1 MNCKKKF
8 TLLLSASAL
17 SIALMLPGADTSY
30 AASGNDFNV
39 NTGWTMT
46 DNIATKY
53 TVKNGAG
60 AFSTGN
66 SKIGDIGVTATFV
79 KQADRNDGASYLS
92 DNGNNQAAYGATAG
106 MFYGNPDPGSI
117 PALGMN
123 TQPSNGCGG
132 PLGSWEKYNADG
144 EYEVGSVTF
153 KFDKKVTDPI
163 LDLSGLGG
171 YVSRVG
177 SYLSNGQMILVGLG
191 SFNSTNLHLATEGI
205 TLENVA
211 SNSNLTADNNIIQVK
226 DRNTHTRAVVD
237 NGGYNWIQFQDGYG
251 NQYNVNSPS
260 LVPAGTGSVRLKGTF
275 DKVTFKLYHQ
285 ATPYSKFSQAKYK
298 THSSYFANQIGGDPA
313 NGDGINGM
321 NVINTESVHIGGQWF
336 NGDQNWDLF
345 RASLRLPKPS
355 SIGDKVWLDGNKD
368 GIQDSTEKPASGVT
382 VKLLDKDG
390 NPVKDFNG
398 NPVKDQVTDENGNYK
413 FENLAAGDYIVE
425 IVPKDGQKLTIKGA
439 GTNATADS
447 DFDSETNKSDS
458 ITLEPN
464 QEKTD
469 IDAGLVEEDTYKV
482 VYKFEPSD
490 DGVTPKELPEEVKK
504 QLPDSVENK
513 KNGEKVDSP
522 EKTTF
527 KNVETDEGTW
537 SFENWEKDS
546 VTINKDTIGEDRT
559 EEVIGYW
566 KFTPKAKEYKVTHE
580 FKSGTKGKE
589 LPKEVLELV
598 PENQTGKKDGDKVTP
613 TQPAKTE
620 VPVEGGKWVFKN
632 YDKKDSAIDKAD
644 EHFVGTWVFTP
655 DAEVVTEYVDED
667 GKTIAPKEDG
677 TKDKKDIKGYEFV
690 KTEKDEKGNTK
701 HIYKKKTTPPTT
713 EVVTKFV
720 DENGNPL
727 AKNEDGTKDKKDIPG
742 YEFVKTINDKDGN
755 VVHVYRF
762 KQTPSPTVETR
773 YFDTEGNQILADKS
787 GTHDPSTIEGYQFV
801 RTEKDE
807 KGNTVHIYQKLAP
820 VPEVETRY
828 VDENGNQLLPPKEGE
843 QGSVAIDGYNYIRT
857 SKDDN
862 GNTIHTYSKTP
873 FEGVETRYVDTEG
886 NQILA
891 DKAGE
896 NPASTIE
903 GYQFVRTEKDD
914 KGNITHIYQKTAPTV
929 KVETRYI
936 DENGNQLLPP
946 KEGTQNQV
954 NIEGYVYVSTNND
967 NNGNTIHIYKKVI
980 KPIEDVVTKF
990 VDENGNEIA
999 QTQKGK
1005 NPSQNIEGYEIITTK
1020 TDDKGNII
1028 YVYRKKPDPI
1038 KVVTKF
1044 VDEKGNTIAES
1055 EDGKKPNKDIKGYEF
1070 VKTETDKDGN
1080 TVHIYKKKT
1089 TPPTEVVTEYVDEN
1103 GKTIAP
1109 KENGTKDKKDI
1120 KGYEFVKTEKDEKGN
1135 TKHIYKK
1142 VKPTPKVVTEYV
1154 DEDGNTI
1161 SDKENGTKDK
1171 KDIKGYEFVKT
1182 EKDEQGNTKHIY
1194 KKVKPTPEV
1203 VTEYVDEDGNTISD
1217 KENGTKDKKDI
1228 KGYEFVETKKDE
1240 QGNTKHIYKK
1250 KTTPTPE
1257 VVTEFVDEDG
1267 KTIAPKENGTKDK
1280 KDIEG
1285 YEFVETKKDEQGNTK
1300 HIYKKKTTPTPEVV
1314 TEFVDEDGKTIAPKE
1329 NGTKDK
1335 KDIKGYEFVETKTDE
1350 QGNTKHI
1357 YKKVKPTPK
1366 VVTEYVD
1373 EDGNTISDKEN
1384 GTKDKKDIEGYEF
1397 VKTEKDKDGNT
1408 VHIYKK
1414 KETPTVGKITK
1425 YVDENGNKISE
1436 STKGE
1441 NPKKDIDGYEF
1452 VKTEKDKDGNTVH
1465 IYKKKDSQR
1474 KNPAG
1479 KAALVSRP
1487 ATVKKGGNVRTG
1499 VGSSLGAL
1507 VTLAGSALALF
1518 KSKKRK

>member
-504 QLPDSVENK
+504 QLPAPVENK
-513 KNGEKVDSP
+513 ENGDKVDSP
-522 EKTTF
+522 ERTTF

-537 SFENWEKDS
+537 SFERWEKDS
-546 VTINKDTIGEDRT
+546 VTIDKDTIGEDRT

-566 KFTPKAKEYKVTHE
+566 KFTPKPKEYKVDYE
-580 FKSGTKGKE
+580 FQPSKEAGTPSELPQGVKDQLPEKVENLEDGKSVPSPKEFTPVKDEVNKGTWTFEKWDKETAKIDGKDEHVTGTWKFTKDEEPQPKEYKVDYEFQPSKAEGTPDKLPEEVLKQLPEAKEKLADGKE
-589 LPKEVLELV
+589 VPSPKDFKAV
-598 PENQTGKKDGDKVTP
+598 KDEANKGTWKFEAWDKETA
-613 TQPAKTE
+613 TIK
-620 VPVEGGKWVFKN
+620 G
-632 YDKKDSAIDKAD
+632 AD
-644 EHFVGTWVFTP
+644 EHVVGTWVFTP

-667 GKTIAPKEDG
+667 GNTISDKETG

-701 HIYKKKTTPPTT
+701 HIYKKVKPTPEVVTEYVDEDGNTISDKETGTKDKKDIEGYEFVETKTDEKGNTKHIYKKKTTPSPSI
-713 EVVTKFV
+713 VTKFV
-720 DENGNPL
+720 DEDGNPI
-727 AKNEDGTKDKKDIPG
+727 AKDEDGNKDKKDIPG

-857 SKDDN
+857 SKDNN

-873 FEGVETRYVDTEG
+873 FEDVETRYVDTEG

-954 NIEGYVYVSTNND
+954 NIEGYVYISTNND

-1028 YVYRKKPDPI
+1028 YVYRKKPDST

-1142 VKPTPKVVTEYV
+1142 KENTTKVVTKFV
-1154 DEDGNTI
+1154 DEKGNTI
-1161 SDKENGTKDK
+1161 AESEEGKKPN
-1171 KDIKGYEFVKT
+1171 KDIKDYEFVKT
-1182 EKDEQGNTKHIY
+1182 ETDK
-1194 KKVKPTPEV
+1194 
-1203 VTEYVDEDGNTISD
+1203 DGNTI
-1217 KENGTKDKKDI
+1217 
-1228 KGYEFVETKKDE
+1228 
-1240 QGNTKHIYKK
+1240 HIYKK
-1250 KTTPTPE
+1250 KSSSTENKYKVTHKFESTTP
-1257 VVTEFVDEDG
+1257 G
-1267 KTIAPKENGTKDK
+1267 KTLPKEVLDLLPKDLDGMENGSKVTPTKPSK
-1280 KDIEG
+1280 LEVKVKDGTWVFEG
-1285 YEFVETKKDEQGNTK
+1285 YDKNSSTIDNKDVNFTGKWKFV
-1300 HIYKKKTTPTPEVV
+1300 P
-1314 TEFVDEDGKTIAPKE
+1314 
-1329 NGTKDK
+1329 
-1335 KDIKGYEFVETKTDE
+1335 
-1350 QGNTKHI
+1350 
-1357 YKKVKPTPK
+1357 
-1366 VVTEYVD
+1366 
-1373 EDGNTISDKEN
+1373 
-1384 GTKDKKDIEGYEF
+1384 
-1397 VKTEKDKDGNT
+1397 
-1408 VHIYKK
+1408 
-1414 KETPTVGKITK
+1414 
-1425 YVDENGNKISE
+1425 NKI
-1436 STKGE
+1436 
-1441 NPKKDIDGYEF
+1441 
-1452 VKTEKDKDGNTVH
+1452 
-1465 IYKKKDSQR
+1465 
-1474 KNPAG
+1474 
-1479 KAALVSRP
+1479 
-1487 ATVKKGGNVRTG
+1487 GNVRVSTGTNSVDKSNVKTGKPNANTGKLNVNTG
-1499 VGSSLGAL
+1499 VEGYSNIVFVLIGSLFAL
-1507 VTLAGSALALF
+1507 Y
-1518 KSKKRK
+1518 KIKKNK

>member
-30 AASGNDFNV
+30 AVSGNDFNV
-39 NTGWTMT
+39 NTGWTMSDDIT
-46 DNIATKY
+46 TEF
-53 TVKNGAG
+53 TVKNGNR
-60 AFSTGN
+60 AFSTGEA
-66 SKIGDIGVTATFV
+66 SIDDIGVTATFV

-92 DNGNNQAAYGATAG
+92 ANGNNQAAYGATSD
-106 MFYGNPDPGSI
+106 MLYGNPDPASI

-132 PLGSWEKYNADG
+132 RLGSWEKYNADG

-153 KFDKKVTDPI
+153 KFDRKVTDPI

-177 SYLSNGQMILVGLG
+177 SYVSNGRLILVGLG

-205 TLENVA
+205 TVEPLTA
-211 SNSNLTADNNIIQVK
+211 NSNLTADNNIIQVK

-237 NGGYNWIQFQDGYG
+237 NGGYNLIQFQDGYG
-251 NQYNVNSPS
+251 NQYKVNSPA
-260 LVPAGTGSVRLKGTF
+260 LVPAGTGSVKLKGTF
-275 DKVTFKLYHQ
+275 DEVTFKLYHQ
-285 ATPYSKFSQAKYK
+285 ATPYSKFPKAQYG
-298 THSSYFANQIGGDPA
+298 THDAYFANQIGGDPA

-336 NGDQNWDLF
+336 KGDQNWDLF
-345 RASLRLPKPS
+345 RASLRLQKPS
-355 SIGDKVWLDGNKD
+355 SIGDKVWLDKDKD
-368 GIQDSTEKPASGVT
+368 GIQGANEKPAAGVT
-382 VKLLDKDG
+382 VRLLDKYG

-398 NPVKDQVTDENGNYK
+398 NPVKDQVTDAEGNYK

-425 IVPKDGQKLTIKGA
+425 IVPKDGQKLTIKGD
-439 GTNATADS
+439 GTNAAADS
-447 DFDSETNKSDS
+447 DFDSTTNKTDS

-464 QEKTD
+464 KHLTD
-469 IDAGLVEEDTYKV
+469 IDAGLVEEDTYKLD
-482 VYKFEPSD
+482 YEFKPSD
-490 DGVTPKELPEEVKK
+490 AEGTPDKLPEEVLK
-504 QLPDSVENK
+504 QLPEAKEKLADGKEVPSPKDFKAVKDEANK
-513 KNGEKVDSP
+513 
-522 EKTTF
+522 
-527 KNVETDEGTW
+527 GTW
-537 SFENWEKDS
+537 TFEAWDKETAKINGADEHVVGTWVFTKD
-546 VTINKDTIGEDRT
+546 
-559 EEVIGYW
+559 EE
-566 KFTPKAKEYKVTHE
+566 PQPKEYKVDYE
-580 FKSGTKGKE
+580 FQPSKAEGTPDKLPEEVLKQLPEAKEKLADGKE
-589 LPKEVLELV
+589 VPSPKDFKAV
-598 PENQTGKKDGDKVTP
+598 KDEANKGTWKFEAWDKETA
-613 TQPAKTE
+613 TIK
-620 VPVEGGKWVFKN
+620 G
-632 YDKKDSAIDKAD
+632 AD
-644 EHFVGTWVFTP
+644 EHVVGTWVFTP

-667 GKTIAPKEDG
+667 GNTISDKETG

-701 HIYKKKTTPPTT
+701 HIYKKVKPTPEVVTEYVDEDGNTISDKETGTKDKKDIEGYEFVETKTDEKGNTKHIYKKKTTPSPSI
-713 EVVTKFV
+713 VTKFV
-720 DENGNPL
+720 DENGNPI
-727 AKNEDGTKDKKDIPG
+727 AKDEDGNKDKKDIPG

-873 FEGVETRYVDTEG
+873 FEDVETRYVDTEG

-980 KPIEDVVTKF
+980 TPIEDVVTKY

-1028 YVYRKKPDPI
+1028 YVYRKKPDST

-1044 VDEKGNTIAES
+1044 VDEKGNPIAES
-1055 EDGKKPNKDIKGYEF
+1055 EEGKKPNKDIKGYEF

-1080 TVHIYKKKT
+1080 TVHIYKKKSSSTENKYKVTHKFEST
-1089 TPPTEVVTEYVDEN
+1089 TPGKTLPKEVLDLLPKDLDGMEN
-1103 GKTIAP
+1103 GSKVTP
-1109 KENGTKDKKDI
+1109 TKPSKL
-1120 KGYEFVKTEKDEKGN
+1120 EV
-1135 TKHIYKK
+1135 K
-1142 VKPTPKVVTEYV
+1142 VK
-1154 DEDGNTI
+1154 DGTWV
-1161 SDKENGTKDK
+1161 
-1171 KDIKGYEFVKT
+1171 F
-1182 EKDEQGNTKHIY
+1182 
-1194 KKVKPTPEV
+1194 
-1203 VTEYVDEDGNTISD
+1203 
-1217 KENGTKDKKDI
+1217 
-1228 KGYEFVETKKDE
+1228 
-1240 QGNTKHIYKK
+1240 
-1250 KTTPTPE
+1250 
-1257 VVTEFVDEDG
+1257 
-1267 KTIAPKENGTKDK
+1267 
-1280 KDIEG
+1280 EG
-1285 YEFVETKKDEQGNTK
+1285 YDKNSSTIDNKDVNFTGKWKFV
-1300 HIYKKKTTPTPEVV
+1300 P
-1314 TEFVDEDGKTIAPKE
+1314 
-1329 NGTKDK
+1329 
-1335 KDIKGYEFVETKTDE
+1335 
-1350 QGNTKHI
+1350 
-1357 YKKVKPTPK
+1357 
-1366 VVTEYVD
+1366 
-1373 EDGNTISDKEN
+1373 
-1384 GTKDKKDIEGYEF
+1384 
-1397 VKTEKDKDGNT
+1397 
-1408 VHIYKK
+1408 
-1414 KETPTVGKITK
+1414 
-1425 YVDENGNKISE
+1425 NKI
-1436 STKGE
+1436 
-1441 NPKKDIDGYEF
+1441 
-1452 VKTEKDKDGNTVH
+1452 
-1465 IYKKKDSQR
+1465 
-1474 KNPAG
+1474 
-1479 KAALVSRP
+1479 
-1487 ATVKKGGNVRTG
+1487 GNVRVSTGTNSVDKSNVKTGKPNANTGKLNVNTG
-1499 VGSSLGAL
+1499 VEGYSNIVFVLIGSLFAL
-1507 VTLAGSALALF
+1507 Y
-1518 KSKKRK
+1518 KIKKNK

>member
-30 AASGNDFNV
+30 AVSGNDFNV
-39 NTGWTMT
+39 NSGWTMSNDIT
-46 DNIATKY
+46 TEF
-53 TVKNGAG
+53 TVKNGNR
-60 AFSTGN
+60 AFSTGEA
-66 SKIGDIGVTATFV
+66 SIDDIGVTATFV

-92 DNGNNQAAYGATAG
+92 ANGNNQAAYGATSD
-106 MFYGNPDPGSI
+106 MLYGNPDPASI

-132 PLGSWEKYNADG
+132 RLGSWEKYNADG

-153 KFDKKVTDPI
+153 KFDRKVTDPI

-177 SYLSNGQMILVGLG
+177 SYVSNGRLILVGLG

-205 TLENVA
+205 TVEPLTA
-211 SNSNLTADNNIIQVK
+211 NSNLTADNNIIQVK

-237 NGGYNWIQFQDGYG
+237 NGGYNLIQFQDGYG
-251 NQYNVNSPS
+251 NQYKVNSPA
-260 LVPAGTGSVRLKGTF
+260 LVPAGTGSVKLKGTF
-275 DKVTFKLYHQ
+275 DEVTFKLYHQ
-285 ATPYSKFSQAKYK
+285 ATPYSKFPKAQYG
-298 THSSYFANQIGGDPA
+298 THDAYFANQIGGDPA

-321 NVINTESVHIGGQWF
+321 NVINTESVHIGGEWF
-336 NGDQNWDLF
+336 KGDQNWDLF
-345 RASLRLPKPS
+345 RASLRLQKPS

-368 GIQDSTEKPASGVT
+368 GIQDSTEKPAEGVT

-398 NPVKDQVTDENGNYK
+398 NPVKDQVTDAEGNYK

-425 IVPKDGQKLTIKGA
+425 IVPKDGQKLTTKGD
-439 GTNATADS
+439 GTNVEVDS
-447 DFDSETNKSDS
+447 DFDSKTNKTAP

-464 QEKTD
+464 KHLTD

-482 VYKFEPSD
+482 DYEFQPSKAE
-490 DGVTPKELPEEVKK
+490 GTPDKLPEEVLK
-504 QLPDSVENK
+504 QLPEAKEKLADGKEVPSPKDFKAVKDEANK
-513 KNGEKVDSP
+513 
-522 EKTTF
+522 
-527 KNVETDEGTW
+527 GTW
-537 SFENWEKDS
+537 TFEAWDKETA
-546 VTINKDTIGEDRT
+546 TI
-559 EEVIGYW
+559 
-566 KFTPKAKEYKVTHE
+566 
-580 FKSGTKGKE
+580 KG
-589 LPKEVLELV
+589 
-598 PENQTGKKDGDKVTP
+598 
-613 TQPAKTE
+613 
-620 VPVEGGKWVFKN
+620 
-632 YDKKDSAIDKAD
+632 AD
-644 EHFVGTWVFTP
+644 EHVTGTWVFTP

-667 GKTIAPKEDG
+667 GNTISDKETG

-701 HIYKKKTTPPTT
+701 HIYKKVKPTPEVVTEYVDEDGNTISDKETGTKDKKDIEGYEFVETKTDEKGNTKHIYKKKTTPSPSI
-713 EVVTKFV
+713 VTKFV
-720 DENGNPL
+720 DENGNPI
-727 AKNEDGTKDKKDIPG
+727 AKDEDGNKDKKDIPG

-857 SKDDN
+857 SKDNN

-873 FEGVETRYVDTEG
+873 FEDVETRYVDTEG

-980 KPIEDVVTKF
+980 TPIEDVVTKY

-1005 NPSQNIEGYEIITTK
+1005 NPSKNIEGYEIITTK

-1028 YVYRKKPDPI
+1028 YVYRKKPDST

-1080 TVHIYKKKT
+1080 TVHIYKKKENT
-1089 TPPTEVVTEYVDEN
+1089 SKVVTKFVDEKGN
-1103 GKTIAP
+1103 PIEKSEDGKKP
-1109 KENGTKDKKDI
+1109 NKDI
-1120 KGYEFVKTEKDEKGN
+1120 KGYEFVKTETDK
-1135 TKHIYKK
+1135 
-1142 VKPTPKVVTEYV
+1142 
-1154 DEDGNTI
+1154 DGNTI
-1161 SDKENGTKDK
+1161 
-1171 KDIKGYEFVKT
+1171 
-1182 EKDEQGNTKHIY
+1182 
-1194 KKVKPTPEV
+1194 
-1203 VTEYVDEDGNTISD
+1203 
-1217 KENGTKDKKDI
+1217 
-1228 KGYEFVETKKDE
+1228 
-1240 QGNTKHIYKK
+1240 HIYKK
-1250 KTTPTPE
+1250 KSSSTENKYKVTHKFESTTP
-1257 VVTEFVDEDG
+1257 G
-1267 KTIAPKENGTKDK
+1267 KTLPKEVLDLLPKDLDGIENGTKVSPK
-1280 KDIEG
+1280 KPSKLEVKVKDGTWVFEG
-1285 YEFVETKKDEQGNTK
+1285 YDKNSSTIDNKDVNFTGKWKFV
-1300 HIYKKKTTPTPEVV
+1300 P
-1314 TEFVDEDGKTIAPKE
+1314 
-1329 NGTKDK
+1329 
-1335 KDIKGYEFVETKTDE
+1335 
-1350 QGNTKHI
+1350 
-1357 YKKVKPTPK
+1357 
-1366 VVTEYVD
+1366 
-1373 EDGNTISDKEN
+1373 
-1384 GTKDKKDIEGYEF
+1384 
-1397 VKTEKDKDGNT
+1397 
-1408 VHIYKK
+1408 
-1414 KETPTVGKITK
+1414 
-1425 YVDENGNKISE
+1425 NKI
-1436 STKGE
+1436 
-1441 NPKKDIDGYEF
+1441 
-1452 VKTEKDKDGNTVH
+1452 
-1465 IYKKKDSQR
+1465 
-1474 KNPAG
+1474 
-1479 KAALVSRP
+1479 
-1487 ATVKKGGNVRTG
+1487 GNVRVSTGTNSVDKSNVKTGKPNANTGKLNVNTG
-1499 VGSSLGAL
+1499 VEGYSNIVFVLIGSLFAL
-1507 VTLAGSALALF
+1507 Y
-1518 KSKKRK
+1518 KIKKNK